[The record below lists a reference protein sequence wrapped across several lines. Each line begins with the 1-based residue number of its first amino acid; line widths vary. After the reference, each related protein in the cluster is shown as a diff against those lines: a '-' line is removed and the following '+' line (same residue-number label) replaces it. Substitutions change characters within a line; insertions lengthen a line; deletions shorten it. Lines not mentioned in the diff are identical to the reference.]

1 MNNYNTRDIA
11 VNLVMDIT
19 QEEAYSNLA
28 LKKELQKYPD
38 MKREDKAFITEIT
51 NGTIRNIIYI
61 DYVIAQFSSV
71 KFNKIKKLILNIL
84 RISVYQLLFM
94 DKVPASAVCNEAVKL
109 SKKRGHSALSGFV
122 NGVLR
127 NIERNKENIKL
138 PDEKKEPVK
147 YLSILYSYPEWIIKY
162 FLEDY
167 DFEFVKQMCIK
178 NNISPKVNICVNTLK
193 TDTERLKKE
202 LEEENIVCE
211 DGKYFTNSLRLLKT
225 ADITRLKSYNNGEF
239 YVQDESSMLAVN
251 ILDPK
256 EGEYIIDVCAAP
268 GGKSILAAQKM
279 NNKGI
284 VSARDIYEHKLN
296 LMKETVQRL
305 GINIIELMEADAE
318 IKDEKSILK
327 ADRVLID
334 APCSGLGILAKK
346 ADIKLKKKAE
356 DIEILQK
363 IQRNILT
370 VCSEYVKLNG
380 VLVYSTCTMTK
391 EENIENVKWFVDN
404 FPFEL
409 EDISEF
415 IPENMECSTAKE
427 GYVQIYP
434 HINDIDGFF
443 VARMRRKR

>member
-1 MNNYNTRDIA
+1 MSNYNTRDIA
-11 VNLVMDIT
+11 VNLVMDIIT
-19 QEEAYSNLA
+19 EQAYSNLA

-51 NGTIRNIIYI
+51 NGTVRNIVYI
-61 DYVIAQFSSV
+61 DYVIEQFSSV

-127 NIERNKENIKL
+127 NIERNKDKITL

-147 YLSILYSYPEWIIKY
+147 YLCVVYSYPEWIIEY
-162 FLEDY
+162 FLKHY
-167 DFEFVKQMCIK
+167 DFEFVRQMCIK
-178 NNISPKVNICVNTLK
+178 NNTPPKVNICVNTLK
-193 TDTERLKKE
+193 TDVNTLKDE
-202 LEEENIVCE
+202 LEKEKAEVE
-211 DGKYFTNSLRLLKT
+211 KGKYFTNSLRLLKI
-225 ADITRLKSYNNGEF
+225 ADISKLKVYNEGKF
-239 YVQDESSMLAVN
+239 HVQDESSMLAVN

-268 GGKSILAAQKM
+268 GGKSILSAQRMK
-279 NNKGI
+279 NRGI
-284 VSARDIYEHKLN
+284 ISSRDIYEHKIELIGQAA
-296 LMKETVQRL
+296 KRL
-305 GINIIELMEADAE
+305 GIDIIQPMKSDAQILDKDS
-318 IKDEKSILK
+318 IKI

-334 APCSGLGILAKK
+334 APCSGLGILRKK
-346 ADIKLKKKAE
+346 SDIKLRKNYQ
-356 DIEILQK
+356 DIEILQD
-363 IQRNILT
+363 IQRKILT

-380 VLVYSTCTMTK
+380 VLVYSTCTITQ
-391 EENIENVKWFVDN
+391 EENIDNIEWFVQN

-409 EDISEF
+409 EDITAF
-415 IPENMECSTAKE
+415 LPENIKCSTACE
-427 GYVQIYP
+427 GYIQLYP
-434 HINDIDGFF
+434 HIHDTDGFF